1 MDPLALNFW
10 EAQQIYIAK
19 IFLPILIGF
28 AVLSVGLIALF
39 IFSFKRQHYRLWHLG
54 KPEDCS
60 GQWATRLRTLFAV
73 ALGHQRI
80 WRTAESY
87 PGTMHLLIFWGI
99 LLIFVGKAI
108 RLFSY
113 PVGLTTPPQPLFLH
127 ASFLSEIGGGMALG
141 GGFLAFFRR
150 FLLRPSRLEI
160 GPDHHVI
167 FILGFVILV
176 TGYLAKAYRMVAA
189 GTAIP
194 SDWFSWAP
202 ISSLLS
208 PFILIFRSE
217 AQNEILVWH
226 RVLMHAIP
234 SFFLLLYVAISRSAL
249 KHLFLSPLNVFFRS
263 LKPKG
268 ALHPIPDF
276 DEAETFGVKKIS
288 EFTWKQLLDLEAC
301 TRCGRCQDH
310 CPAHLTEKPLS
321 PKKVILDL
329 RAHLHEKGKPLLW
342 SQPLKE
348 EEGPPLPGG
357 LITEDALWACTF
369 CLNCYEQCPVMIS
382 AFDKIIEMRRYLV
395 LMETRYPSELR
406 EVFRNMERRS
416 NPWGAEKR
424 LRAEWAKALGVKTL
438 AEDPKVDFLYFPGC
452 FKGFDDRNQRVA
464 IAMVKILR
472 RAGVKFGILGPEEG
486 CCGDPA
492 RRIGNEYLYKILA
505 EANIETM
512 NRYQVKKILTTCP
525 HCFTNLKNEYPQFGG
540 NFEVIH
546 QTEFLYD
553 LVKHQKLKLKGID
566 PITVT
571 YHDSCYLGRYNQ
583 IYETPRMIL
592 SSIPGVKLKEMER
605 SRSQSFCCGGGGGR
619 MWMEEH
625 IGKRIN
631 EVRIEQALELKPDVI
646 ATACPY
652 CLTMLGDG
660 LKTKGM
666 EEKVKS
672 LDIAELL
679 EKSLG
684 E

>member
-1 MDPLALNFW
+1 M
-10 EAQQIYIAK
+10 
-19 IFLPILIGF
+19 
-28 AVLSVGLIALF
+28 
-39 IFSFKRQHYRLWHLG
+39 
-54 KPEDCS
+54 
-60 GQWATRLRTLFAV
+60 
-73 ALGHQRI
+73 
-80 WRTAESY
+80 AESY

-99 LLIFVGKAI
+99 LFIFLGKVI

-113 PVGLTTPPQPLFLH
+113 PVGLTTPPQPLFLY
-127 ASFLSEIGGGMALG
+127 ASFLSEIGGVMVIV
-141 GGFLAFFRR
+141 GGFLGFVRR
-150 FLLRPSRLEI
+150 YLLKPSRL
-160 GPDHHVI
+160 DTKLDNHLI
-167 FILGFVILV
+167 FILGFVILM

-189 GTAIP
+189 GTDIP
-194 SDWFSWAP
+194 SGWFSWAP
-202 ISSLLS
+202 VSYLLS
-208 PFILIFRSE
+208 PFILILSSE
-217 AQNEILVWH
+217 ALNEILVWH
-226 RVLMHAIP
+226 RVLVHAIP
-234 SFFLLLYVAISRSAL
+234 SFFLLLYIAISRSGL
-249 KHLFLSPLNVFFRS
+249 KHLFLSPLNIFYRS

-268 ALHPIPDF
+268 ALNPIPDF
-276 DEAETFGVKKIS
+276 DEAETFGARKIS

-342 SQPLKE
+342 GQPLKE
-348 EEGPPLPGG
+348 EEGPPLAGG
-357 LITEDALWACTF
+357 VIADDTLWACTF
-369 CLNCYEQCPVMIS
+369 CLNCYEQCPVFIS

-406 EVFRNMERRS
+406 EVFRNMERRG

-438 AEDPKVDFLYFPGC
+438 AEDPKVDILYFPGC

-512 NRYQVKKILTTCP
+512 NRYQVKRILTTCP

-631 EVRIEQALELKPDVI
+631 EARIEQALEVGPDVI

-679 EKSLG
+679 EKSLA